1 VKGTWHKEV
10 LAAKALA
17 RAADDVRSAYAHDPS
32 LVSPALVAV
41 LSQTA
46 ERAEYIATR
55 LAHARELGRYR
66 RYNSKRSI
74 AGAVRRMERAVEA
87 VLGEGL

>member
-1 VKGTWHKEV
+1 MAGKWSAQV

-17 RAADDVRSAYAHDPS
+17 RAADDVRAAYAHDPS

-46 ERAEYIATR
+46 EHAEHIASR
-55 LAHARELGRYR
+55 LSYARQLGKYN
-66 RYNSKRSI
+66 RYNRRRSI

-87 VLGEGL
+87 VLGGTS